1 MSFLSSS
8 NTKIAFINFE
18 LTLKFY
24 VTIKTLLATYQVEII
39 NRKKFAKILLNEN
52 LKMFII
58 YIASFS
64 LGLIQLVKKL

>member
-8 NTKIAFINFE
+8 NTKISFINFE

-24 VTIKTLLATYQVEII
+24 ITIKALLATYQVEII